1 MANLKLSLGL
11 VPSTSKVEQA
21 EIDLIKEFE
30 KLQAFVD
37 SEELAK
43 YNELDALVN
52 TADFRNKKKEIES
65 LHFKNSEEHNRE
77 NEFKKL
83 EKSKELTMYFRT
95 RDGASLKS
103 YREMDGSET
112 VARHEKLKEI
122 IASHE
127 FKQKQKMKP
136 ITFKTTE
143 EYNKFR
149 EYKKLAKSSDVK
161 NYRKLVKSGKKDEA
175 EAMAGSATAGRYKEL
190 EAYVN
195 SSEFLEKKNMKPITF
210 KDSEE
215 YKLLQEFNTLNA
227 RQDIKSFYKFRNS
240 KELSNYN
247 QMEGSQKLGRFEEL
261 KEYVSKGE
269 FKERKEYLLDKK
281 RFEKTDMFKQLK
293 EYETLKK
300 SDDIVWFFKV
310 KDSNKFDILKNRV
323 LTFSDEFEGEK
334 LDTRRWL
341 TNHFWGDRL
350 LNDRYSLEK
359 DLHCYTESD
368 NFEVRNSVLRI
379 ITKPQKAEGKV
390 WNPML
395 GGFRNKEF
403 GYTSGTINTGKSF
416 RQQYGIFKAK
426 VKLNTSAGPR
436 HAFYMLA
443 DKITPHLDI
452 CRTGKGKVW
461 MDLFTNGSRGAKTS
475 IGSKFS
481 KDYYIYTLEWTSDK
495 LVWKINDMEVFT
507 QTGNLPQEPMYLNF
521 TGGLEKSI
529 SGSSSLEI
537 DWVRVYQWK

>member
-11 VPSTSKVEQA
+11 VPSTSKIEQA
-21 EIDLIKEFE
+21 ETDLVKEFE

-37 SEELAK
+37 SEALAK

-52 TADFRNKKKEIES
+52 TADFKNKKKEIES
-65 LHFKNSEEHNRE
+65 LHFKNSEEYNRE
-77 NEFKKL
+77 NEFRKL

-103 YREMDGSET
+103 YREMDGSDT
-112 VARHEKLKEI
+112 VARYEKLKEI
-122 IASHE
+122 IASAE

-149 EYKKLAKSSDVK
+149 EYGKLAKSPDVK
-161 NYRKLVKSGKKDEA
+161 NYLKLVKSGKKEEA
-175 EAMAGSATAGRYKEL
+175 EAMAGSATVGRYREL
-190 EAYVN
+190 QAYVN

-210 KDSEE
+210 KDTDQ
-215 YKLLQEFNTLNA
+215 YKLLQEFNTLSA
-227 RQDIKSFYKFRNS
+227 RQDIKAFYKFRNS

-247 QMEGSQKLGRFEEL
+247 QIEGSQKLGKHEEL
-261 KEYVSKGE
+261 KEYVSKEE
-269 FKERKEYLLDKK
+269 FKERKAYLLDKK
-281 RFEKTDMFKQLK
+281 RFEKTDMFRQLH

-310 KDSNKFDILKNRV
+310 KDSDKFDILKNRL
-323 LTFSDEFEGEK
+323 LTFSDEFDGEK
-334 LDTRRWL
+334 LDAKRWL

-350 LNDRYSLEK
+350 LNDRYSHETE
-359 DLHCYTESD
+359 LHCYTEKD
-368 NFEVRNSVLRI
+368 NFEVLNSVLRI

-395 GGFRNKEF
+395 GGFRSKEF

-426 VKLNTSAGPR
+426 VKLTTSAGPR

-475 IGSKFS
+475 IGSKYS
-481 KDYYIYTLEWTSDK
+481 KDYYIYTLEWTADK
-495 LVWKINDMEVFT
+495 LVWKINDIEVFT
-507 QTGNLPQEPMYLNF
+507 QTGNLPKEPMYLNF
-521 TGGLEKSI
+521 TGGLEKPI
-529 SGSSSLEI
+529 SGSSSLEV